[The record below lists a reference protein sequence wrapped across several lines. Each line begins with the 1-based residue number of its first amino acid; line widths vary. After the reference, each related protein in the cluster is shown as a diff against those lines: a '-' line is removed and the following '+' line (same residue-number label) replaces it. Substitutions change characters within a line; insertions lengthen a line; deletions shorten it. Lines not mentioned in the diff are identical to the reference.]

1 MHIELRIMR
10 LVNNLLLR
18 KEEKRKEQEGRNK
31 M

>member
-10 LVNNLLLR
+10 LLNNLLLR